1 MLIAINCSVHVANNV
16 SVYNY
21 YCYTTVISKKDTLE
35 FVLPIVTLCMS
46 VGKWLEMQIN
56 NTFKFMC
63 SAQSK
68 GLSKVDSPD
77 VQTLNN
83 LGRLIGEFRF

>member
-1 MLIAINCSVHVANNV
+1 
-16 SVYNY
+16 
-21 YCYTTVISKKDTLE
+21 
-35 FVLPIVTLCMS
+35 MS
-46 VGKWLEMQIN
+46 VGKWLEMLIN

-68 GLSKVDSPD
+68 GLSKVGCHT

-83 LGRLIGEFRF
+83 LGRLIGEFKF